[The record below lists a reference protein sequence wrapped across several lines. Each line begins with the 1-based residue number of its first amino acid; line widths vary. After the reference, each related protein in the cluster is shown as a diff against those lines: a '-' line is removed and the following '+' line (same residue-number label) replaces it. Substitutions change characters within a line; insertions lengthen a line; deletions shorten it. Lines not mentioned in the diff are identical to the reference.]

1 MKWQEV
7 RQQYPET
14 WVIIEALQAHDQ
26 NNKKIIDDISVLD
39 QFKNVMDAMKHYK
52 SLHKS
57 NPQRDILV
65 ANTENQVLDIKIQH
79 WFGICGN
86 S

>member
-26 NNKKIIDDISVLD
+26 KNKKIIDDMSVLN
-39 QFKNVMDAMKHYK
+39 QFQNIMDAIKQYK
-52 SLHKS
+52 SLHKN

-65 ANTENQVLDIKIQH
+65 ANTENQELDIKTQH
-79 WFGICGN
+79 WFGVRGN

>member
-1 MKWQEV
+1 
-7 RQQYPET
+7 
-14 WVIIEALQAHDQ
+14 
-26 NNKKIIDDISVLD
+26 
-39 QFKNVMDAMKHYK
+39 MDAMKYYK

-65 ANTENQVLDIKIQH
+65 ANTENQELDIKIQH
-79 WFGICGN
+79 WFSVRGN

>member
-14 WVIIEALQAHDQ
+14 WVIIEALEAYEKK
-26 NNKKIIDDISVLD
+26 NKWIVNDISVIN
-39 QFKNVMDAMKHYK
+39 QYNNVMDAMKHYK
-52 SLHKS
+52 SLHKN
-57 NPQRDILV
+57 NPLRDILV
-65 ANTENQVLDIKIQH
+65 ANTENQELDISIQH
-79 WFGICGN
+79 WVCVRGN